1 MTIYRRNFKNYK
13 KKLNFSGDG
22 MHRVQRGLR
31 PSLFLC
37 LKPFVQ
43 PGHCLIHALLR
54 EREGS
59 AFFLIVRRLFKAP
72 GLRIY
77 VCGKGSAVFA
87 VVACKVIPH
96 SLMASGERLLLQS
109 AEGYKSFIN
118 QEIYIRP
125 FQSYRNVPPVRCTQC
140 QPEILCRE
148 LFRAAVLNLLYLYY
162 ITGRLW
168 LQILL

>member
-1 MTIYRRNFKNYK
+1 
-13 KKLNFSGDG
+13 

-96 SLMASGERLLLQS
+96 SLMASGLGFLCVGEFFVLRNETYDVISILS
-109 AEGYKSFIN
+109 RKSSVD
-118 QEIYIRP
+118 EVVSDVTMP
-125 FQSYRNVPPVRCTQC
+125 MM
-140 QPEILCRE
+140 
-148 LFRAAVLNLLYLYY
+148 
-162 ITGRLW
+162 
-168 LQILL
+168 